1 MIDVILIIKHSN
13 TCSDLCFPLSK
24 GDADVLFVKNASDV
38 FRVEAVIETGNAG
51 WIVGRSKHAV
61 AQLGD
66 TISKSLSQCHGVRL
80 DAAQSNLVNVAKS
93 SI

>member
-13 TCSDLCFPLSK
+13 TCTNLCLLLAK
-24 GDADVLFVKNASDV
+24 RDANVLFVKNASDV
-38 FRVEAVIETGNAG
+38 FRVEAVIETGNTG

-61 AQLGD
+61 AQFGD
-66 TISKSLSQCHGVRL
+66 TISESLSQCHGVRL